1 MKKRIMCYGDSN
13 TWGFIA
19 GSDFKRYEDGVRW
32 TSVLADTLGADY
44 TVLEEGYNG
53 RTTVWF
59 DPVEQRKSGLETLT
73 TIIDSCSPLDVVI
86 IMLGTNDTKCQFT
99 ATSANIA
106 SSAALIAK
114 EIMSSPFGPVF
125 GQAPK
130 VLLVSPPIIENPQFA
145 GLFDETSA
153 AISRG
158 FSEDF
163 KKQAELLSC
172 SFFDAASCTEPD
184 PKDGVHI
191 TAESHSKL
199 GRAIAEKILE
209 II

>member
-32 TSVLADTLGADY
+32 TSVLADTLGAEY

>member
-32 TSVLADTLGADY
+32 TSVLADTLGAEY

-73 TIIDSCSPLDVVI
+73 TIIDSCSPLDAVI
-86 IMLGTNDTKCQFT
+86 LMLGTNDTKCQFT

-163 KKQAELLSC
+163 KKQAELLGC